1 MNAATD
7 KKTLTNEELDNL
19 GLALE
24 SVEGVK
30 GLILALMESPNPVE
44 NNSLS
49 VLYNA
54 LESAEDKLKII
65 RTIN

>member
-1 MNAATD
+1 MNAATN
-7 KKTLTNEELDNL
+7 KNTLTNEEFDNL
-19 GLALE
+19 ALALE

-30 GLILALMESPNPVE
+30 WLILALMESPNPAE

-54 LESAEDKLKII
+54 LESAEDKLKA
-65 RTIN
+65 TIKNH